1 MAPTTSDLYDIAG
14 PVPCHGLATTAI
26 PTLSAPPMTRRAAA
40 TAYRTAAVGVTR
52 PRIDKSSLHR
62 QMGLAFRKFDELGD
76 ILEAA
81 AERMFYAP
89 TAQGRAA
96 NRPSKKRRKQRG
108 GRRQRGVDGR
118 FERATGQDG
127 GEAGEA
133 SRVDSGDDGLEY
145 LSKDNTSLSRLGQKI
160 GEEKTEEDT
169 AKSQMRGSEGGR
181 WVATVGRTKRNQ
193 RQRHRAEWP
202 SFGEVKPAG
211 EGWRPRL
218 EKAEVR
224 ARKAE
229 REAGELRG
237 QLRQAQEQVAE
248 HRLQVQAMQKECRA
262 RRRGAQGQG
271 KQAREQGR
279 TGDPS
284 VDPVT
289 TPRIFLN
296 PLTDQTETDDD
307 CTLTET
313 ATLRLD
319 IERLTEQLAQSDDEM
334 YKFSVE
340 TQDLCE
346 VYNDQ
351 ISKLEQ
357 TVTDMTRQ
365 QEDTEAQ
372 YRAETQKLRDD
383 FCTVTSKLTAK
394 TKGTGIETQ
403 TDSSLCIDT
412 EVQTTVSVLPNRMT
426 LSTETQTDSTGDQE
440 WVSLGEIE
448 GMRRVQKELQDRLQQ
463 EEGRR
468 HKVEGEYEE
477 MRKAKDAQQEK
488 ARKGRKAAEQL
499 AQERERLRGE
509 LRDAQ
514 QEVRRLSSEVAAGEQ
529 RLDDWDAHIQG
540 HHVAVQKRLLAEVRR
555 LELEA
560 VGVSV
565 TVEDLLA
572 QDVEGPRSYETDDEH
587 VKV

>member
-1 MAPTTSDLYDIAG
+1 M
-14 PVPCHGLATTAI
+14 
-26 PTLSAPPMTRRAAA
+26 
-40 TAYRTAAVGVTR
+40 
-52 PRIDKSSLHR
+52 
-62 QMGLAFRKFDELGD
+62 
-76 ILEAA
+76 
-81 AERMFYAP
+81 
-89 TAQGRAA
+89 
-96 NRPSKKRRKQRG
+96 
-108 GRRQRGVDGR
+108 
-118 FERATGQDG
+118 
-127 GEAGEA
+127 
-133 SRVDSGDDGLEY
+133 
-145 LSKDNTSLSRLGQKI
+145 
-160 GEEKTEEDT
+160 
-169 AKSQMRGSEGGR
+169 
-181 WVATVGRTKRNQ
+181 
-193 RQRHRAEWP
+193 
-202 SFGEVKPAG
+202 
-211 EGWRPRL
+211 
-218 EKAEVR
+218 
-224 ARKAE
+224 
-229 REAGELRG
+229 
-237 QLRQAQEQVAE
+237 
-248 HRLQVQAMQKECRA
+248 
-262 RRRGAQGQG
+262 
-271 KQAREQGR
+271 
-279 TGDPS
+279 
-284 VDPVT
+284 
-289 TPRIFLN
+289 
-296 PLTDQTETDDD
+296 TDQTETDDD
-307 CTLTET
+307 CTVTET

-351 ISKLEQ
+351 IGKLEQ

-448 GMRRVQKELQDRLQQ
+448 GMRRGQKELQDRLQQ

-468 HKVEGEYEE
+468 HKVEGEYEG
-477 MRKAKDAQQEK
+477 MWKAKDAQQEK